1 MLRSLL
7 EQLKRLIVAV
17 VFERFD
23 AAKDQRFRF
32 GELLTEIEQAANF
45 SQFLLRGLLVAGG
58 AQRDAEIVA
67 RLFEI
72 GFEGDG
78 SLEGIDCGRVVTR
91 GFLRQA
97 QVIPSLRIG
106 AVAFHR
112 RLEFSQRTLLLTQAA
127 QRDTEP
133 LVRLGVIGPDS

>member
-1 MLRSLL
+1 ML

-23 AAKDQRFRF
+23 AAKDQSFRF
-32 GELLTEIEQAANF
+32 GELLAEIEQAANF
-45 SQFLLRGLLVAGG
+45 SKLLLRGLLLARG

-72 GFEGDG
+72 GFECDG
-78 SLEGIDCGRVVTR
+78 SLERIDCAGVVAR
-91 GFLRQA
+91 GFFRQA

-112 RLEFSQRTLLLTQAA
+112 QLEFSQRTLLLTQAA